1 MKSWFL
7 KSGYLKQ
14 MINPQMEK
22 VKFGQRFEAGSK
34 QPGIDVPFIITYHS
48 KLKKIGPNYEKA
60 RTLIVLG

>member
-1 MKSWFL
+1 
-7 KSGYLKQ
+7 

-48 KLKKIGPNYEKA
+48 KLKKIGQIMKKLEHLLY
-60 RTLIVLG
+60 

>member
-1 MKSWFL
+1 
-7 KSGYLKQ
+7 